1 MVSKTYP
8 EANGVFFFLFC
19 FLHELLLSVLGARE
33 RSSRIE
39 MRAGGSQDEL
49 LDSVMLLE

>member
-1 MVSKTYP
+1 MVNKTYP
-8 EANGVFFFLFC
+8 EGNGVFFLLFC
-19 FLHELLLSVLGARE
+19 FLHEPLLGVLGARE

-39 MRAGGSQDEL
+39 MRGGGSQDEL